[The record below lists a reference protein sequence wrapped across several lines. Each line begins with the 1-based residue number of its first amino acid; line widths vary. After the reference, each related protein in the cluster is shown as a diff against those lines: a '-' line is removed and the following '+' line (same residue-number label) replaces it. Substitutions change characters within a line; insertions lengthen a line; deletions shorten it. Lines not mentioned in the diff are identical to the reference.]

1 MTVQNLLEKM
11 NERAFGPAFQEYLF
25 DTYKAMAQ
33 ADFPEEEKGYTA
45 AKDYFITTLQ
55 HAEIEILSQI
65 EANFKVKLQYAAQ
78 YAFHAGL
85 YSGFSQHFSN
95 RDLVE
100 DGFEK
105 YLMQNLF
112 KMPGMQCHTLFFQLL
127 DENQKLI
134 QQLESDDNGERQEH
148 LTSIECAWEQR
159 VHWAACHSFYCG
171 YRAAVKVLTAVDG
184 VNAFD
189 MIPHT
194 LLLEYHLGYT
204 KSYDQTEQ
212 QHIDIGE
219 VIFDHTPEA
228 IINRS
233 NFRCR
238 DLTIELDWDLLQFSD
253 LISCIVR

>member
-1 MTVQNLLEKM
+1 MTVQNALEEMK
-11 NERAFGPAFQEYLF
+11 ERAFAPAFQKYLF
-25 DTYKAMAQ
+25 DTYKVLAQ
-33 ADFPEEEKGYTA
+33 TDFSEEEKDYTA
-45 AKDYFITTLQ
+45 AEDYFTTTLEQ
-55 HAEIEILSQI
+55 SENEILSQI

-212 QHIDIGE
+212 QHID
-219 VIFDHTPEA
+219 
-228 IINRS
+228 R
-233 NFRCR
+233 
-238 DLTIELDWDLLQFSD
+238 
-253 LISCIVR
+253 

>member
-1 MTVQNLLEKM
+1 MTVQNALEEMK
-11 NERAFGPAFQEYLF
+11 ERAFAPAFQKYLF
-25 DTYKAMAQ
+25 DTYKILAQ
-33 ADFPEEEKGYTA
+33 TDFSEEEKDYTA
-45 AKDYFITTLQ
+45 AEDYFTTTLEQ
-55 HAEIEILSQI
+55 SENEILSQI

-212 QHIDIGE
+212 QHID
-219 VIFDHTPEA
+219 
-228 IINRS
+228 R
-233 NFRCR
+233 
-238 DLTIELDWDLLQFSD
+238 
-253 LISCIVR
+253 